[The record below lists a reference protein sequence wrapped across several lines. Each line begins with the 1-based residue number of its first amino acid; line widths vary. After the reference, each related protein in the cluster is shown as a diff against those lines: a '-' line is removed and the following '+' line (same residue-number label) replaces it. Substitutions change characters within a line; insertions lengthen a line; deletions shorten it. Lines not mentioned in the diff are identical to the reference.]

1 MSVAE
6 HHANIV
12 PWQMVCKEK
21 GAILKHVNLSAQ
33 QEIDIDHL
41 NELVTDRTKLV
52 ALPHVSNVLGCT
64 LAVDDVVDI
73 ARKHGA
79 KVLLDACQSVPHMPV
94 DVQVCPHTT
103 LAAYTVFKLSALGH
117 EAGARGWCLHR

>member
-33 QEIDIDHL
+33 QEIDVNHL

-73 ARKHGA
+73 ARKRGA

-94 DVQVCPHTT
+94 DVQVCPTHHMHYT
-103 LAAYTVFKLSALGH
+103 LCS
-117 EAGARGWCLHR
+117 

>member
-1 MSVAE
+1 MQVVVSVAE

-21 GAILKHVNLSAQ
+21 GAMLKHVRLSAQ

-41 NELVTDRTKLV
+41 NELVTDRTKLI

-64 LAVDDVVDI
+64 LPVEDVVAI

-94 DVQVCPHTT
+94 DVQVSCNH
-103 LAAYTVFKLSALGH
+103 LSCSA
-117 EAGARGWCLHR
+117 CLLL